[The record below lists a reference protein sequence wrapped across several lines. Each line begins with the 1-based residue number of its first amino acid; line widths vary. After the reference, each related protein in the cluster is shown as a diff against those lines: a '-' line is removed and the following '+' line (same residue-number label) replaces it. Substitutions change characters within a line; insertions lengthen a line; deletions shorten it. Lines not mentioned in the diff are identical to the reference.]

1 MKTFQSLLAKKLS
14 EALAKAGLPTAGELT
29 PATDRRF
36 GDYQTNAALVLGKER
51 GENPRALAEKIA
63 AHFDVGDL
71 CETPAV
77 ACARFI
83 QLTLLSGAI
92 GKKTPQRLRGE
103 RVGVSETKSTRRS
116 AIGFGSP

>member
-51 GENPRALAEKIA
+51 GENPRALAEQIA
-63 AHFDVGDL
+63 A
-71 CETPAV
+71 
-77 ACARFI
+77 
-83 QLTLLSGAI
+83 
-92 GKKTPQRLRGE
+92 
-103 RVGVSETKSTRRS
+103 
-116 AIGFGSP
+116 